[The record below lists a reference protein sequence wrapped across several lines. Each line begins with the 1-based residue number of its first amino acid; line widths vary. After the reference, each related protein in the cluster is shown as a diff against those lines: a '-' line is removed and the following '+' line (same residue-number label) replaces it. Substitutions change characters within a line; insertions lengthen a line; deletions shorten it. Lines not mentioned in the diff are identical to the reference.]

1 MLIDRFNEFAKAQS
15 VIGNAATA
23 IPSTNVVDLGAAG
36 DSWGREN
43 EFLHIRVDDTILAA
57 AGAANVTFKLQT
69 SVDEA
74 FTSPIELW
82 SSGAIA
88 KATLVAKYFVTGRGL
103 PLPKGVKRYLRVT
116 TTPDTNNPTSGKIA
130 AFLSPDV
137 QANLFKTTA
146 VGQG

>member
-1 MLIDRFNEFAKAQS
+1 MLIDRYNQFAKALS
-15 VIGNAATA
+15 IVGNAAADIATD
-23 IPSTNVVDLGAAG
+23 IIDLGAAG
-36 DSWGREN
+36 DYWGREN
-43 EFLHIRVDDTILAA
+43 EFLHIRIDTTVLAA

-74 FTSPIELW
+74 FTSPIDLW

-88 KATLVAKYFVTGRGL
+88 KGTLVAKYFVTGRGL
-103 PLPKGVKRYLRVT
+103 ALPKGVKRYLRVLV
-116 TTPDTNNPTSGKIA
+116 TPDTNNTTAGKID

-137 QANLFKTTA
+137 QANMFKTTA

>member
-1 MLIDRFNEFAKAQS
+1 MLLDRYNQFSLAQS
-15 VIGNAATA
+15 IVGNAAVE
-23 IPSTNVVDLGAAG
+23 IVSTNVIDSGAAG
-36 DSWGREN
+36 DAFPAHSY
-43 EFLHIRVDDTILAA
+43 LHIRIDTTVLAA
-57 AGAANVTFKLQT
+57 GGAANVTFKLQT

-74 FTSPIELW
+74 FTSPIDLW
-82 SSGAIA
+82 TSGAIA

-103 PLPKGVKRYLRVT
+103 ALPKGAKRYLRVT
-116 TTPDTNNPTSGKIA
+116 ATPDTNNTNSGKID